1 MLILDGKALASKLK
15 EQILIDAQAVEKKIN
30 RKPGLGVILVGEN
43 PASKVYV
50 ASKTKAALAC
60 GIEVFDRFLN
70 AESTQEELQ
79 LAISDF
85 NNNPL
90 VDGILLQLPL
100 PKHLN
105 ELTALSSI
113 DPGKDA
119 DGLHPVNQGML
130 LRGAPSFVLPYF
142 VPCTP
147 AGSMALL
154 NEAVEKLNFQIAGK
168 KALVLG
174 RSILVGKPLALLLL
188 EKGATVTIAHSKTKN
203 IEEECRAA
211 DILVAAIGQPE
222 FVKGNW
228 VKPGAIVIDV
238 GINRLIDK
246 RLVGDVDYMEVSKVA
261 SAITPV
267 PGGVGP
273 MTITMLLKNTVL
285 SASRKGL
292 NTVGWVNT

>member
-1 MLILDGKALASKLK
+1 MLILDGKALAAKFK
-15 EQILIDAQAVEKKIN
+15 EQILLDAQAVALKLN

-43 PASKVYV
+43 PASKIYV
-50 ASKTKAALAC
+50 ASKTKAALLC
-60 GIEVFDRFLN
+60 GIEVFDKFLSVDASQAELQTAISQLN
-70 AESTQEELQ
+70 AESR
-79 LAISDF
+79 
-85 NNNPL
+85 

-105 ELTALSSI
+105 ELQALSSI
-113 DPGKDA
+113 DPGKDV
-119 DGLHPVNQGML
+119 DGLHPITQGML
-130 LRGAPSFVLPYF
+130 LRGAATF

-154 NEAVEKLNFQIAGK
+154 EEAVKSLKFSIAGK
-168 KALVLG
+168 KALVVG

-203 IEEECRAA
+203 IEEECQAA

-222 FVKGNW
+222 FIKGSW
-228 VKPGAIVIDV
+228 IKPGAVVIDV
-238 GINRLIDK
+238 GINRLQDN
-246 RLVGDVDYMEVSKVA
+246 RLVGDVEYKAASKVA
-261 SAITPV
+261 GAISPV

-285 SASRKGL
+285 SANNK
-292 NTVGWVNT
+292 VNHSG

>member
-1 MLILDGKALASKLK
+1 MLILDGKALASRYK
-15 EQILIDAQAVEKKIN
+15 EQILIDAQSVELKLG

-50 ASKTKAALAC
+50 ASKTKAATAC
-60 GIEVFDRFLN
+60 GIDVFDKFLPQD
-70 AESTQEELQ
+70 STQAQ
-79 LAISDF
+79 LLAAISDY
-85 NNNPL
+85 NLNPL

-100 PKHLN
+100 PKHLD
-105 ELTALSSI
+105 ELQALSII
-113 DPGKDA
+113 DPAKDA
-119 DGLHPVNQGML
+119 DGLHPNTQGML
-130 LRGAPSFVLPYF
+130 LRGAASFI
-142 VPCTP
+142 PCTP

-154 NEAVEKLNFQIAGK
+154 NEAVEKLGFSIAGK

-203 IEEECRAA
+203 IEQECLQA

-222 FVKGNW
+222 FVKGEW
-228 VKPGAIVIDV
+228 IKPGAIVIDV
-238 GINRLIDK
+238 GINRLADK
-246 RLVGDVDYMEVSKVA
+246 RLVGDVEYESASKVA

-285 SASRKGL
+285 SAMNK
-292 NTVGWVNT
+292 VKDCV